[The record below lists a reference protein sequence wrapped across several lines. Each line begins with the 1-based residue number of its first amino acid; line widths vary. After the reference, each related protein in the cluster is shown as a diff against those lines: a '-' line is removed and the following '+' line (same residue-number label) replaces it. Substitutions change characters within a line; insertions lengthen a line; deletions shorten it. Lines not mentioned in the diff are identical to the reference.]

1 MLFFIYLLLIFFDI
15 NTAQKSIFEGI
26 EKTEIIVLNET
37 NFDNYMQ
44 NGLNKTWFIMF
55 YSSWCPHCQK
65 IFPILQELAQNLS
78 MDPIKYAI
86 IDWYFIL
93 FYSKFY
99 LYKLNFIV
107 KKTLCLKID
116 FR

>member
-1 MLFFIYLLLIFFDI
+1 MLFFIYWLLIFVNF

-26 EKTEIIVLNET
+26 ENTEIIVLNET

-44 NGLNKTWFIMF
+44 KGLNNNTWFIMF

-78 MDPIKYAI
+78 NVSIKYAI
-86 IDWYFIL
+86 IDWYYFL
-93 FYSKFY
+93 FF
-99 LYKLNFIV
+99 F
-107 KKTLCLKID
+107 
-116 FR
+116 